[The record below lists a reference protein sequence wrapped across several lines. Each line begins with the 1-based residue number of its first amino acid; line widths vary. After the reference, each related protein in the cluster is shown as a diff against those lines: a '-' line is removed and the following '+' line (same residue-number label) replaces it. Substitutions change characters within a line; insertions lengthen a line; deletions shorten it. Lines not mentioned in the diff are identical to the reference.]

1 LDANS
6 AGFNAGFRRVEADGE
21 LVVVAGVGM
30 DDVSVPT
37 GAGVDE
43 LA

>member
-1 LDANS
+1 VD
-6 AGFNAGFRRVEADGE
+6 ADGE

-30 DDVSVPT
+30 DDVSVAT
-37 GAGVDE
+37 GAGIDE